1 MLSNLSDIGSYHLLK
16 IEQLKENK
24 KWASSHYLYFPHC
37 LTMLHKMNGNARL
50 NTTINQIRWDITPSK
65 KIGIKLSSNLY
76 HLQRMFL
83 LTTKFHKDLKKG
95 FREVAQTRTGHKNN

>member
-65 KIGIKLSSNLY
+65 KNWN
-76 HLQRMFL
+76 
-83 LTTKFHKDLKKG
+83 
-95 FREVAQTRTGHKNN
+95 QTFQQFVPPTENVLVNYKVS